1 MEKKMSRNVKSL
13 ISEQSF
19 LQCAFIAI
27 LNFIL
32 FSGCVNEVR
41 FDGNRFG
48 YHYTLIQNDSLP
60 RLSGD
65 TLFVGVAYSGC
76 NPGHRFEVRY
86 SFNRIL
92 SAEVWLF
99 KSSPDQ
105 LCLAYFEEVQVFV
118 LPRQVSSK
126 QTVTLTGPNGEQ
138 IALKPQ

>member
-1 MEKKMSRNVKSL
+1 MFRGIIPL

-19 LQCAFIAI
+19 LQCVFLAT
-27 LNFIL
+27 LTFIL
-32 FSGCVNEVR
+32 FSGCVNEVW

-48 YHYTLIQNDSLP
+48 YHYTLIENDSLP

-65 TLFVGVAYSGC
+65 TLFVAVGYSGC

-86 SFNRIL
+86 SFSKIL

-105 LCLAYFEEVQVFV
+105 LCDAYFEEVKVFI

-126 QTVTLTGPNGEQ
+126 QTVTLVGPNGEQ